1 MSLKTIKEEVRF
13 LTNDVTVLEKV
24 VLEKRAVL
32 NRAIATMQSRCTH
45 PESSILPNHGSAP
58 AGVEG
63 ITPPTTSGS
72 TAPVCDHILAS
83 RALRHPQGWPHVG
96 FGKE

>member
-32 NRAIATMQSRCTH
+32 NRAIATMQSRCKH
-45 PESSILPNHGSAP
+45 PESSIVVYRSYGEKNREC
-58 AGVEG
+58 VD
-63 ITPPTTSGS
+63 
-72 TAPVCDHILAS
+72 C
-83 RALRHPQGWPHVG
+83 
-96 FGKE
+96 GKEW